1 MLNLFRAFKRFS
13 CGGSPAGLVSAEPL
27 KNALVLPRVGNKE
40 AGLALPAAATKRG
53 CWTEAHGAD
62 ETQQANAAGLDDLEA
77 GTLEQKFLFGAGKKQ
92 LLLDWMQFQLA
103 RNPGL
108 FAGPVLSLYYDT
120 PALALL
126 HEVRNGDYL
135 KNKVRLRWYQSNFP
149 DGVQT
154 VTAYLEIKRKCGTVR
169 AKQRAAVEL
178 PVAALRDR
186 PFEDPEI
193 AALPARF
200 AELHCMM
207 RAPLVPALIIE
218 YERYR
223 FVDAKS
229 GARISLDT
237 DIRCRR
243 VNPAV
248 LPGSG
253 PVELG
258 CGVLE
263 IKGRGDTLPDSLL
276 PLRRHLRRDS
286 FSKYGNCCE
295 YLIAPLLWREPA

>member
-1 MLNLFRAFKRFS
+1 VFKRFY
-13 CGGSPAGLVSAEPL
+13 CAGARAGLISAEPL
-27 KNALVLPRVGNKE
+27 KSALVLPRVGNKE
-40 AGLALPAAATKRG
+40 AGVALPAASATRDY
-53 CWTEAHGAD
+53 WREADGTD
-62 ETQQANAAGLDDLEA
+62 ELQQVDAAGLDDLEA
-77 GTLEQKFLFGAGKKQ
+77 GTREQKFLFGAGKKQ
-92 LLLDWMQFQLA
+92 LLLDWLQFHLA

-149 DGVQT
+149 DGAQT

-186 PFEDPEI
+186 PFEDREI

-218 YERYR
+218 YQRYR

-229 GARISLDT
+229 GARISLDV

-243 VNPAV
+243 VNPAL
-248 LPGSG
+248 LPVSA

-263 IKGRGDTLPDSLL
+263 IKGKSDTLPDSLL

-295 YLIAPLLWREPA
+295 YLMGPFLWREPA